1 MEMKINKNIYLKLIA
16 VLLCIYIAISPFCQ
30 PKKVYANP
38 VLLGGIAITLIA
50 GMIAAGYARDAVVP
64 AERLNELNEQSTAN
78 LQSAF
83 PDPDEYN
90 KQLGILENLSN
101 DLLSGKDIDWSKYS
115 GKAIYAIS
123 KAMIDIL
130 YPNNKTEEQIT
141 LEDGH
146 SLYMTFADGYYIT
159 VIANKIYNG
168 PQHKIPGPIM
178 SYSVENL
185 SGVNYYKFKLNETPK
200 SHFYYDP
207 DWNMNRFQPYSYN
220 IYLYDESGK
229 RGALR
234 SVLGFKDYDDGSPYT
249 IRDCFYSESLEQGK
263 VPDQPWLDHFLSI
276 NALYRTSLKTQL
288 PNKLKLP
295 NRLPPSVINNYNTYI
310 NGESENLVIDPTDDE
325 LPQLPDNYNPVTDDP
340 PDLDG
345 YQDVTPDQEPTDTP
359 DPTPS
364 PTPEPTPSPDY
375 DGSSWIKPIGDF
387 FAGLLSFLKDALIPT
402 QTVDFSPLQNMST
415 DFGSKFPFSLPGD
428 IGKLFGVLQAEPRRP
443 EFHMIF
449 DLSKVGVPGEPIVW
463 DLNFEQWDDAAA
475 IVKTAL
481 YIGFLIGLVFISKNF
496 MKN

>member
-1 MEMKINKNIYLKLIA
+1 MEMKINKIVLLKVIA
-16 VLLCIYIAISPFCQ
+16 LLLCIYIAILPFYQ
-30 PKKVYANP
+30 PKKVQASP
-38 VLLGGIAITLIA
+38 VLACAAVFAGFISGMAALGYIHYSSLTSEQ
-50 GMIAAGYARDAVVP
+50 MED
-64 AERLNELNEQSTAN
+64 LNNKATAN
-78 LQSAF
+78 LKEAYPNAIDYDNQVNII
-83 PDPDEYN
+83 YN
-90 KQLGILENLSN
+90 LEN

-123 KAMIDIL
+123 KAVIDVL
-130 YPNNKTEEQIT
+130 YPY
-141 LEDGH
+141 D
-146 SLYMTFADGYYIT
+146 SLYKPTTEATTRTLGYCRQYRFDMIYGT
-159 VIANKIYNG
+159 EQRSVIANQCLSG
-168 PQHKIPGPIM
+168 FPGKKFLRDGKLNLYCPDATMFSFERYYALCESAGLPEESLALFGSIKVVDCANN
-178 SYSVENL
+178 YSV
-185 SGVNYYKFKLNETPK
+185 SVFLN
-200 SHFYYDP
+200 SFYNKGTTGFPTIYISAAMPAEEQQAFID
-207 DWNMNRFQPYSYN
+207 FFTKVSKASYASITAKTAN
-220 IYLYDESGK
+220 
-229 RGALR
+229 
-234 SVLGFKDYDDGSPYT
+234 
-249 IRDCFYSESLEQGK
+249 K
-263 VPDQPWLDHFLSI
+263 V
-276 NALYRTSLKTQL
+276 
-288 PNKLKLP
+288 KLP
-295 NRLPPSVINNYNTYI
+295 TRLPPSVINNYNTYI
-310 NGESENLVIDPTDDE
+310 NGESENLIINPTDDE

-443 EFHMIF
+443 EFQMTF
-449 DLSKVGVPGEPIVW
+449 DLSKVGVPGDPIVW

>member
-50 GMIAAGYARDAVVP
+50 GMIAAGYARDTVVP
-64 AERLNELNEQSTAN
+64 AEKLNELNEQATTN

-83 PDPDEYN
+83 PDPTEYN

-115 GKAIYAIS
+115 GKVIYAIS
-123 KAMIDIL
+123 KAVIDVL
-130 YPNNKTEEQIT
+130 YPSNPPETFPDGEIIWRYTEGGYITWKLSSNGYGPKNPVLKLLSKTATEEIYT
-141 LEDGH
+141 VGKVSDFVDKDVNI
-146 SLYMTFADGYYIT
+146 SPAFLYYPYGSTSSTSSYNLYGYWVKDGYIKTAFESDRTIGSPNYELWMKLFFGQNTHVPDIT
-159 VIANKIYNG
+159 AKTVNKI
-168 PQHKIPGPIM
+168 
-178 SYSVENL
+178 
-185 SGVNYYKFKLNETPK
+185 
-200 SHFYYDP
+200 
-207 DWNMNRFQPYSYN
+207 
-220 IYLYDESGK
+220 
-229 RGALR
+229 
-234 SVLGFKDYDDGSPYT
+234 
-249 IRDCFYSESLEQGK
+249 
-263 VPDQPWLDHFLSI
+263 
-276 NALYRTSLKTQL
+276 
-288 PNKLKLP
+288 KLP
-295 NRLPPSVINNYNTYI
+295 TRLPPSVINNYNTYI

-345 YQDVTPDQEPTDTP
+345 FQDVTPDQNPTDTP
-359 DPTPS
+359 EPTPS

-443 EFHMIF
+443 EFQMTF
-449 DLSKVGVPGEPIVW
+449 DLSKVGVPGDPIVW

>member
-1 MEMKINKNIYLKLIA
+1 MELKINKQCSMKLIA
-16 VLLCIYIAISPFCQ
+16 LFLCLFIAIAPFFQ
-30 PKKVYANP
+30 PKKVQANP
-38 VLLGGIAITLIA
+38 MLLLYVTGLLVTGIIA
-50 GMIAAGYARDAVVP
+50 GGYAKDVILTPEQQA
-64 AERLNELNEQSTAN
+64 ATNEELTAN
-78 LQSAF
+78 LQAAF
-83 PDPDEYN
+83 PDPAEYN
-90 KQLGILENLSN
+90 NQLTTLQNLDN
-101 DLLSGKDIDWSKYS
+101 DIRAGKDIDWSKYS
-115 GKAIYAIS
+115 GKALYAVLKGVVDVVWPSNPPETLRDGEIIWRYTEGGYITWKLSANGYGPKNPILKLLS
-123 KAMIDIL
+123 KTA
-130 YPNNKTEEQIT
+130 TEEIYT
-141 LEDGH
+141 VGKVSDFVDKDVNI
-146 SLYMTFADGYYIT
+146 SPSFLYYPYGSTSSTSSYDLYGYWVKDGYIKTAFESDRTIGSPNYELWMKLFFGQNTHVPDIT
-159 VIANKIYNG
+159 AKTVNKI
-168 PQHKIPGPIM
+168 
-178 SYSVENL
+178 
-185 SGVNYYKFKLNETPK
+185 
-200 SHFYYDP
+200 
-207 DWNMNRFQPYSYN
+207 
-220 IYLYDESGK
+220 
-229 RGALR
+229 
-234 SVLGFKDYDDGSPYT
+234 
-249 IRDCFYSESLEQGK
+249 
-263 VPDQPWLDHFLSI
+263 
-276 NALYRTSLKTQL
+276 
-288 PNKLKLP
+288 KLP
-295 NRLPPSVINNYNTYI
+295 TRLPPSVINNYNTYI

-443 EFHMIF
+443 EFQMIF
-449 DLSKVGVPGEPIVW
+449 DLSKVGVPGDPIVW

>member
-1 MEMKINKNIYLKLIA
+1 MEMKIDKNIYLKLIA
-16 VLLCIYIAISPFCQ
+16 VLLCIYIAFLPFFQ

-38 VLLGGIAITLIA
+38 LIIA
-50 GMIAAGYARDAVVP
+50 GACVASLLIGMKVCGYVEKVVVS
-64 AERLNELNEQSTAN
+64 AEKLNELNEQATAN

-83 PDPDEYN
+83 PDPTEYN

-123 KAMIDIL
+123 KAVIDVL
-130 YPNNKTEEQIT
+130 YPNSNYESGSNVLNNYKYYSSVGVYDLYFYDLKYMGKSFDLPRTMWHVDDYDGTQFRLRYPKVDGGRYQLIELFACVNRTTGYVETSGEFYCYMNKDTNE
-141 LEDGH
+141 
-146 SLYMTFADGYYIT
+146 
-159 VIANKIYNG
+159 
-168 PQHKIPGPIM
+168 
-178 SYSVENL
+178 
-185 SGVNYYKFKLNETPK
+185 LNEATGYFLFT
-200 SHFYYDP
+200 SDF
-207 DWNMNRFQPYSYN
+207 
-220 IYLYDESGK
+220 GK
-229 RGALR
+229 AVFA
-234 SVLGFKDYDDGSPYT
+234 SLGITAFTQNVANVQHLNTKIT
-249 IRDCFYSESLEQGK
+249 NK
-263 VPDQPWLDHFLSI
+263 V
-276 NALYRTSLKTQL
+276 
-288 PNKLKLP
+288 KLP
-295 NRLPPSVINNYNTYI
+295 TRLPQSVINNYNTYI
-310 NGESENLVIDPTDDE
+310 NGESENLVIDPTNDE

-443 EFHMIF
+443 EFQMTF
-449 DLSKVGVPGEPIVW
+449 DLSKVGVPGDPIVW

>member
-64 AERLNELNEQSTAN
+64 AEKLNELNEQATAN
-78 LQSAF
+78 LQSTF
-83 PDPDEYN
+83 PDPTEYN

-101 DLLSGKDIDWSKYS
+101 DLLAGKDIDWSKYS

-123 KAMIDIL
+123 KAVIDVL
-130 YPNNKTEEQIT
+130 YPYTYTFTNRTVAIVDGWRVEHGFDYPYTHSSFARSSFTIADDRMYSFVFKNGAEPRPNYYRTGSFYVWDPDGISKLYNSTYFVSKTEPYYTVTFSTSCYPESDQYAKVLCAVYGIPVPGSTLNAQLVSNIT
-141 LEDGH
+141 AK
-146 SLYMTFADGYYIT
+146 TAT
-159 VIANKIYNG
+159 KI
-168 PQHKIPGPIM
+168 
-178 SYSVENL
+178 
-185 SGVNYYKFKLNETPK
+185 
-200 SHFYYDP
+200 
-207 DWNMNRFQPYSYN
+207 
-220 IYLYDESGK
+220 
-229 RGALR
+229 
-234 SVLGFKDYDDGSPYT
+234 
-249 IRDCFYSESLEQGK
+249 
-263 VPDQPWLDHFLSI
+263 
-276 NALYRTSLKTQL
+276 
-288 PNKLKLP
+288 KLP
-295 NRLPPSVINNYNTYI
+295 TRLPPSVINNYNTYI
-310 NGESENLVIDPTDDE
+310 NGESKNLIINPTDDE

-345 YQDVTPDQEPTDTP
+345 FQDVTPDQEPTDTP

-428 IGKLFGVLQAEPRRP
+428 IGKLLGVLQAEPRRP
-443 EFHMIF
+443 EFQMTF
-449 DLSKVGVPGEPIVW
+449 DLSKVGVPGDPIVW

>member
-16 VLLCIYIAISPFCQ
+16 VLLCIYIAISSFCQ

-64 AERLNELNEQSTAN
+64 AERLNELNEQATAN
-78 LQSAF
+78 LQAAF
-83 PDPDEYN
+83 PDPAEYN

-101 DLLSGKDIDWSKYS
+101 DLLAGKDVDWSKYS

-123 KAMIDIL
+123 KAVIDVL
-130 YPNNKTEEQIT
+130 YPTMTDAQKNAS
-141 LEDGH
+141 
-146 SLYMTFADGYYIT
+146 SLGELVGYYGNYAIFVVRHERQ
-159 VIANKIYNG
+159 VIA
-168 PQHKIPGPIM
+168 PGPGWTFEKLDYFPTSGWYTEDYG
-178 SYSVENL
+178 SYKNAEVRNSVSTNDHPKA
-185 SGVNYYKFKLNETPK
+185 GFHAYIVDVNGN
-200 SHFYYDP
+200 S
-207 DWNMNRFQPYSYN
+207 FQVN
-220 IYLYDESGK
+220 DNKESGCHF
-229 RGALR
+229 
-234 SVLGFKDYDDGSPYT
+234 FKPPYT
-249 IRDCFYSESLEQGK
+249 GKFIDSSLILTKFLGLETG
-263 VPDQPWLDHFLSI
+263 DQMSV
-276 NALYRTSLKTQL
+276 YRPNLKDKL
-288 PNKLKLP
+288 PSKLKLP
-295 NRLPPSVINNYNTYI
+295 TRLPPAVINNYNTYI
-310 NGESENLVIDPTDDE
+310 NGDSENLIINPTADE

-345 YQDVTPDQEPTDTP
+345 YQDVTPDQEPSDTP
-359 DPTPS
+359 DPTPT
-364 PTPEPTPSPDY
+364 PTPTPSTPEY

-402 QTVDFSPLQNMST
+402 QTVDFSPLQNMGT
-415 DFGSKFPFSLPGD
+415 DFGKKFPFSLPGD

-443 EFHMIF
+443 EFQMTF
-449 DLSKVGVPGEPIVW
+449 DLSKVGVPGDPIVW
-463 DLNFEQWDDAAA
+463 DLKFEQWDGAAA

>member
-16 VLLCIYIAISPFCQ
+16 VLLCIYIAISSFCQ

-64 AERLNELNEQSTAN
+64 AERLNELNEQATAN
-78 LQSAF
+78 LQAAF
-83 PDPDEYN
+83 PDPAEYN

-101 DLLSGKDIDWSKYS
+101 DLLAGKDIDWSKYS

-123 KAMIDIL
+123 KAVIDTL
-130 YPNNKTEEQIT
+130 YPATPDNIDTIYDDYSLLGTYDHYAIYVYLQDTFTENGRTKYKLPYFPTSGWIAHADNSGAFVPAYYNSNGNLKKYAGYKIQVYDFVNNKGMYYVTNINSGGGLHFGFGPDYREYYDKSPQI
-141 LEDGH
+141 LSKFLGFLNSGGN
-146 SLYMTFADGYYIT
+146 SLYR
-159 VIANKIYNG
+159 
-168 PQHKIPGPIM
+168 P
-178 SYSVENL
+178 
-185 SGVNYYKFKLNETPK
+185 
-200 SHFYYDP
+200 
-207 DWNMNRFQPYSYN
+207 
-220 IYLYDESGK
+220 
-229 RGALR
+229 
-234 SVLGFKDYDDGSPYT
+234 
-249 IRDCFYSESLEQGK
+249 SLTKQM
-263 VPDQPWLDHFLSI
+263 PS
-276 NALYRTSLKTQL
+276 
-288 PNKLKLP
+288 KLKLP
-295 NRLPPSVINNYNTYI
+295 TRLPPSVINNYNTYI
-310 NGESENLVIDPTDDE
+310 NGDSENLTINPTVDE
-325 LPQLPDNYNPVTDDP
+325 LPQLPENYNPITDDP

-359 DPTPS
+359 DPTPT
-364 PTPEPTPSPDY
+364 PTPTPSTPEY

-402 QTVDFSPLQNMST
+402 QTVDFSPLQNMGT
-415 DFGSKFPFSLPGD
+415 DFGKKFPFSLPGD

-443 EFHMIF
+443 EFQMTF
-449 DLSKVGVPGEPIVW
+449 DLSKVGVPGDPIVW
-463 DLNFEQWDDAAA
+463 DLKFEQWDGAAA

>member
-1 MEMKINKNIYLKLIA
+1 MEMKIDKNIYLKLIA
-16 VLLCIYIAISPFCQ
+16 VLLCIYIAFLPFFQ

-38 VLLGGIAITLIA
+38 LIIA
-50 GMIAAGYARDAVVP
+50 GACVASLLIGMKVCGYVEKVVVS
-64 AERLNELNEQSTAN
+64 AEKLNELNEQATAN

-83 PDPDEYN
+83 PDPTEYN

-101 DLLSGKDIDWSKYS
+101 DLLSGKDVDWSKYS

-123 KAMIDIL
+123 KAVIDVL
-130 YPNNKTEEQIT
+130 YPNCNSDTGTPPEGSTEYYYLGQVKGKHYYYGTSVTNSVYLKGVAPYVVNALKTRELKTYISGSVYWE
-141 LEDGH
+141 
-146 SLYMTFADGYYIT
+146 YYLR
-159 VIANKIYNG
+159 VPDNLKSA
-168 PQHKIPGPIM
+168 
-178 SYSVENL
+178 L
-185 SGVNYYKFKLNETPK
+185 SGEYTGGMLYATET
-200 SHFYYDP
+200 YG
-207 DWNMNRFQPYSYN
+207 
-220 IYLYDESGK
+220 LSGC
-229 RGALR
+229 ADF
-234 SVLGFKDYDDGSPYT
+234 SANTSTQNPDGSNGVLIWSTSYPT
-249 IRDCFYSESLEQGK
+249 AS
-263 VPDQPWLDHFLSI
+263 
-276 NALYRTSLKTQL
+276 ALNFFCNPLAYADIPAKTTT
-288 PNKLKLP
+288 KIKLP
-295 NRLPPSVINNYNTYI
+295 TRLPPSVINNYNTYI

-345 YQDVTPDQEPTDTP
+345 FQDVTPDQEPTD
-359 DPTPS
+359 
-364 PTPEPTPSPDY
+364 TPEPTPSPDY

>member
-50 GMIAAGYARDAVVP
+50 GMIAAGYARDTVVP
-64 AERLNELNEQSTAN
+64 AEKLNELNEQATAN

-83 PDPDEYN
+83 PDPTEYN

-123 KAMIDIL
+123 KAVIDTL
-130 YPNNKTEEQIT
+130 YPATPDNIDTIYDGYSLLGTYDHYALYVYFQEQYVFYGTTKYKLPYFPTSGWIAYDDNSGARVPAYHNNSDNLKKYAGYKIQVYDFVNNKGMYYVTNINSGGGLYFAFGPDNREYYDKTSQI
-141 LEDGH
+141 LSKFLGFLNPDKN
-146 SLYMTFADGYYIT
+146 SLYR
-159 VIANKIYNG
+159 
-168 PQHKIPGPIM
+168 P
-178 SYSVENL
+178 
-185 SGVNYYKFKLNETPK
+185 
-200 SHFYYDP
+200 
-207 DWNMNRFQPYSYN
+207 
-220 IYLYDESGK
+220 
-229 RGALR
+229 
-234 SVLGFKDYDDGSPYT
+234 
-249 IRDCFYSESLEQGK
+249 SLTKQM
-263 VPDQPWLDHFLSI
+263 PS
-276 NALYRTSLKTQL
+276 
-288 PNKLKLP
+288 KLKLP
-295 NRLPPSVINNYNTYI
+295 TRLPPSVINNYNTYI

-359 DPTPS
+359 DPSPS

-443 EFHMIF
+443 EFQMTF
-449 DLSKVGVPGEPIVW
+449 DLSKVGVPGDPIVW

>member
-16 VLLCIYIAISPFCQ
+16 VLLCIYIAISSFCQ

-64 AERLNELNEQSTAN
+64 AERLNELNEQATAN

-83 PDPDEYN
+83 PNPAEYN
-90 KQLGILENLSN
+90 QQLGILENLSN
-101 DLLSGKDIDWSKYS
+101 DLLAGKDVDWSKYS

-123 KAMIDIL
+123 KAVIDVL
-130 YPNNKTEEQIT
+130 YPYSHVVPVNEMF
-141 LEDGH
+141 LG
-146 SLYMTFADGYYIT
+146 SVG
-159 VIANKIYNG
+159 
-168 PQHKIPGPIM
+168 
-178 SYSVENL
+178 SYSFTFQGIETGSIDLYQDACFPLTTPGWQTDSDGPVLLNRKL
-185 SGVNYYKFKLNETPK
+185 FKSGQTLIVGYKKLGYIK
-200 SHFYYDP
+200 
-207 DWNMNRFQPYSYN
+207 
-220 IYLYDESGK
+220 LYQSDSLK
-229 RGALR
+229 NGALLWAD
-234 SVLGFKDYDDGSPYT
+234 SSGANAVVMNFYGGSNVQFLPTYQSFFIGHQNVQYVPNIT
-249 IRDCFYSESLEQGK
+249 AKTTNK
-263 VPDQPWLDHFLSI
+263 V
-276 NALYRTSLKTQL
+276 
-288 PNKLKLP
+288 KLP
-295 NRLPPSVINNYNTYI
+295 TRLPPSVINNYNNYI
-310 NGESENLVIDPTDDE
+310 DGSVENLIINPTEDE

-345 YQDVTPDQEPTDTP
+345 YQDVTPDQEPSDTP
-359 DPTPS
+359 DPTPTS
-364 PTPEPTPSPDY
+364 TPTPSTPEY

-415 DFGSKFPFSLPGD
+415 DFANKFPFSLPGD

-443 EFHMIF
+443 EFQMTF
-449 DLSKVGVPGEPIVW
+449 DLSKVGVPGDPIVW
-463 DLNFEQWDDAAA
+463 DLKFEQWDGAAA

>member
-16 VLLCIYIAISPFCQ
+16 VLLCIYIAISSFCQ

-64 AERLNELNEQSTAN
+64 AERLNELNEQATAN
-78 LQSAF
+78 LQVAF
-83 PDPDEYN
+83 PDPAEYN

-101 DLLSGKDIDWSKYS
+101 DLLAGKEVDWSKYS

-123 KAMIDIL
+123 KAVIDVL
-130 YPNNKTEEQIT
+130 YPVEINEEIPAN
-141 LEDGH
+141 ENFVG
-146 SLYMTFADGYYIT
+146 SFGNVYIT
-159 VIANKIYNG
+159 KKVNSDFIKFGIPNSGWVKAWFDSIMYTNGATKFDGNYAIAGYFYAYDITKTGVQYTTNVNCVTKAPSNNYSIYIHKSGYPYAKYVGAILGIPEFVAMVNQNSAYVPSINKKTANK
-168 PQHKIPGPIM
+168 
-178 SYSVENL
+178 V
-185 SGVNYYKFKLNETPK
+185 
-200 SHFYYDP
+200 
-207 DWNMNRFQPYSYN
+207 
-220 IYLYDESGK
+220 
-229 RGALR
+229 
-234 SVLGFKDYDDGSPYT
+234 
-249 IRDCFYSESLEQGK
+249 
-263 VPDQPWLDHFLSI
+263 
-276 NALYRTSLKTQL
+276 
-288 PNKLKLP
+288 KLP
-295 NRLPPSVINNYNTYI
+295 TRLPQSVINNYNTYI
-310 NGESENLVIDPTDDE
+310 NGESENLTINPTVDE
-325 LPQLPDNYNPVTDDP
+325 LPHLPENYNPVTDDP

-359 DPTPS
+359 DPTPT
-364 PTPEPTPSPDY
+364 PTPTPSTPEY

-415 DFGSKFPFSLPGD
+415 DFGKKFPFSLPGD

-443 EFHMIF
+443 EFQMTF
-449 DLSKVGVPGEPIVW
+449 DLSKVGVPGDPIVW
-463 DLNFEQWDDAAA
+463 DLKFEQWDGAAA